1 LEQDRATVDAAAKTR
16 DLDQQTLDAE
26 QKKYQLGASTLFNI
40 VTDQNILAGA
50 ASAEVRAR
58 VNLVEAKVNFDRA
71 MGRSLEVYNITIAN
85 AKSGHVPKDTLIPG
99 TAVTGELVP
108 DRNRQPSSSLA
119 DSRRGSA
126 TGNGQ

>member
-1 LEQDRATVDAAAKTR
+1 VAAAAKTR

-40 VTDQNILAGA
+40 VSDQNTLASA

-58 VNLVEAKVNFDRA
+58 VNLAEAKVNFDRA
-71 MGRSLEVYNITIAN
+71 MGRTLEVYNITIAD
-85 AKSGHVPKDTLIPG
+85 AKSGQTPKDTLIPG
-99 TAVTGELVP
+99 TSVNGQLVV
-108 DRNRQPSSSLA
+108 DRIKQAASSPAPS
-119 DSRRGSA
+119 G